1 MALLSLNIL
10 LALSVVLPLTA
21 QATPRVDEYI
31 CEEVAEALNESVTYG
46 TLTQEQADDITD
58 RCYVLYF

>member
-1 MALLSLNIL
+1 MHTLSLNIL

-31 CEEVAEALNESVTYG
+31 CEEIAEVLNEAVTLG
-46 TLTQEQADDITD
+46 TLSQEHADDITD
-58 RCYVLYF
+58 RCYVLYY